1 MRKAAACALDER
13 ATGMKRNNGGDN
25 GGDNGGTRKTSAG
38 SSEDDGKSAGGAR
51 GSARPQCGFEPF
63 RRSVARTFLAA
74 NKGK

>member
-25 GGDNGGTRKTSAG
+25 GGTGKTSVG
-38 SSEDDGKSAGGAR
+38 SSEDDGKNAGGAR